1 MIDNPLWSKLR
12 TGEIDANNQS
22 LFLSILIKGLIYN
35 LNDKISVRGKY
46 VPHYI
51 LNTGDDIM
59 YLEVKGQDHSIEPLE
74 VSNEDYIYSMVPR
87 CLVQPGSVDILTD
100 QLTSPYTRGAF
111 TFDYDDTLYTFSAEY
126 RRLPIKIGVSLKYVL
141 DSLTDAFQVIQQTF
155 VQHAFISKFNIT
167 YLGQTIGVTYKIPD
181 NHEVE
186 SMIEFDGVTLEDKNR
201 KISMDLEVETNIPII
216 DKDTIIPSD
225 AYVKG
230 FVLGIELPGDREV
243 IDIT

>member
-74 VSNEDYIYSMVPR
+74 VSNEDFIYSQIPR
-87 CLVQPGSVDILTD
+87 CMVQPTGINVQMD
-100 QLTSPYTRGAF
+100 QLSNPYSHGRF
-111 TFDYDDTLYTFSAEY
+111 
-126 RRLPIKIGVSLKYVL
+126 
-141 DSLTDAFQVIQQTF
+141 
-155 VQHAFISKFNIT
+155 
-167 YLGQTIGVTYKIPD
+167 
-181 NHEVE
+181 EVE
-186 SMIEFDGVTLEDKNR
+186 HNDMV
-201 KISMDLEVETNIPII
+201 
-216 DKDTIIPSD
+216 
-225 AYVKG
+225 Y
-230 FVLGIELPGDREV
+230 
-243 IDIT
+243 

>member
-74 VSNEDYIYSMVPR
+74 VSNEDYIYTMVP
-87 CLVQPGSVDILTD
+87 
-100 QLTSPYTRGAF
+100 
-111 TFDYDDTLYTFSAEY
+111 
-126 RRLPIKIGVSLKYVL
+126 
-141 DSLTDAFQVIQQTF
+141 
-155 VQHAFISKFNIT
+155 
-167 YLGQTIGVTYKIPD
+167 
-181 NHEVE
+181 
-186 SMIEFDGVTLEDKNR
+186 
-201 KISMDLEVETNIPII
+201 
-216 DKDTIIPSD
+216 
-225 AYVKG
+225 
-230 FVLGIELPGDREV
+230 
-243 IDIT
+243 